1 MPYVQAKT
9 QRMPLLTAEE
19 KAQRKMQRSKT
30 QEKFREAL
38 PLEKKKSVRVQHAK
52 AQAECREAMTP
63 EEKQEVKLPEQR
75 FKG

>member
-1 MPYVQAKT
+1 
-9 QRMPLLTAEE
+9 MPLLTAEE

-38 PLEKKKSVRVQHAK
+38 PLEKKNVRVQHAK
-52 AQAECREAMTP
+52 AQAECREAVTP

>member
-1 MPYVQAKT
+1 MQRLKT
-9 QRMPLLTAEE
+9 QVR
-19 KAQRKMQRSKT
+19 
-30 QEKFREAL
+30 FREAL
-38 PLEKKKSVRVQHAK
+38 PLEKKESVRVQHAK